1 MSVSRKLARAAALWS
16 KLGTWGLLAH
26 VAKRVFPSGNFWLSW
41 DRRTLFVLQ
50 AKLDSSPDS
59 VVRVAEGVTPAVLLS
74 PAQCLELSGVN
85 HLSRASIEAALA
97 RGESCFCLREE
108 QTVVGYVWVS
118 SPSVITSDTGYRFP
132 LPSQIESVEH
142 PPQWWRDVYVDPA
155 FRGQGRI
162 QQLYRSFVQSLGTSG
177 SVMIYSEID
186 PSNTPS
192 LHAHARLGFQSLGSI
207 GFFCILGARFYFCR
221 GSHFPAFQFRFAPRN
236 LYLSA
241 VR

>member
-1 MSVSRKLARAAALWS
+1 MSGSRKLARAAALWS
-16 KLGTWGLLAH
+16 KLGTWGLLTH
-26 VAKRVFPSGNFWLSW
+26 VAKRIFPSGNFWLSW
-41 DRRTLFVLQ
+41 DRRTLFEQRVSLDEAALA
-50 AKLDSSPDS
+50 AKG
-59 VVRVAEGVTPAVLLS
+59 VASAVLLTR
-74 PAQCLELSGVN
+74 AQCLDLVGVN
-85 HLSRASIEAALA
+85 HLSQASIEAALA

-132 LPSQIESVEH
+132 LPSQIQSDQRPV
-142 PPQWWRDVYVDPA
+142 QWWRDVYVDPA

-162 QQLYRSFVQSLGTSG
+162 RQLYLSFLQSLGMSG

-207 GFFCILGARFYFCR
+207 RFFCILGARFYFYR